1 MLRLER
7 RGLDVSS
14 TLPIVAETRHL
25 FLLRHAKSSWDEP
38 SIDDHDRPLAPRG
51 LRAAARIADYLT
63 KRAIRPN
70 LILCSSA
77 RRARQTLERIAPS
90 LGRDAEIHIE
100 RSLYGAT
107 EDRLLER
114 LHALPDEAD
123 SVMMIGHNPGVQD
136 LALLLAREGPLRT
149 TLEDKFPTAGLA
161 TLAFGRLAW
170 KDLDTESGELVDF
183 AVPRRLG

>member
-1 MLRLER
+1 M
-7 RGLDVSS
+7 V
-14 TLPIVAETRHL
+14 ETHRL

-38 SIDDHDRPLAPRG
+38 SIDDHDRPLSPRG
-51 LRAAARIADYLT
+51 RRAAAKIADYST
-63 KRAIRPN
+63 KKGIRPH

-77 RRARQTLERIAPS
+77 MRARQTLERIAPS

-100 RSLYGAT
+100 RSLYGAM

-114 LHALPDEAD
+114 LHALPPEVD

-136 LALLLAREGPLRT
+136 LALLLARERPLRSR
-149 TLEDKFPTAGLA
+149 LADKFPTAGLA

-170 KDLDTESGELVDF
+170 KDLDTKSGELVDF
-183 AVPRRLG
+183 VVPKR